1 MVKVSVL
8 IPFYN
13 SEAFL
18 KPCIDSVLRQTFTD
32 FELILLNDGS
42 TDGSERIVKEYDDPR
57 IRYYSNGKNLGIPVS
72 HNKLMDYARGEYLA
86 LVDSDNLCCPDRLE
100 KQVKYLDEHPDV
112 TIVGSWGKLFN
123 HMPAKS
129 LFAKVCHQHGL
140 GLVPAGGRDDGRNAP
155 RQHLHAFFNDDQ
167 TPGFSGQKHSL

>member
-57 IRYYSNGKNLGIPVS
+57 IRY
-72 HNKLMDYARGEYLA
+72 
-86 LVDSDNLCCPDRLE
+86 
-100 KQVKYLDEHPDV
+100 
-112 TIVGSWGKLFN
+112 
-123 HMPAKS
+123 
-129 LFAKVCHQHGL
+129 
-140 GLVPAGGRDDGRNAP
+140 
-155 RQHLHAFFNDDQ
+155 
-167 TPGFSGQKHSL
+167 

>member
-1 MVKVSVL
+1 M
-8 IPFYN
+8 
-13 SEAFL
+13 
-18 KPCIDSVLRQTFTD
+18 
-32 FELILLNDGS
+32 LNDGS

-112 TIVGSWGKLFN
+112 TIVGSWESCSTICRQSRFSPKS
-123 HMPAKS
+123 KS
-129 LFAKVCHQHGL
+129 LSSTW
-140 GLVPAGGRDDGRNAP
+140 AG
-155 RQHLHAFFNDDQ
+155 
-167 TPGFSGQKHSL
+167 SGASRRS

>member
-100 KQVKYLDEHPDV
+100 KQAVSYTHLTLP
-112 TIVGSWGKLFN
+112 TI
-123 HMPAKS
+123 A
-129 LFAKVCHQHGL
+129 
-140 GLVPAGGRDDGRNAP
+140 
-155 RQHLHAFFNDDQ
+155 
-167 TPGFSGQKHSL
+167 